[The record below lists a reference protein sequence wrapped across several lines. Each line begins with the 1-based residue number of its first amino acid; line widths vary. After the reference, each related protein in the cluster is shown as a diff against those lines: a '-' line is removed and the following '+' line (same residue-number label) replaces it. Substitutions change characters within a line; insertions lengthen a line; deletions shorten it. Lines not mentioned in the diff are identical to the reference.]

1 MAEPPNPPTLPAPAP
16 APATN
21 WVPLA
26 VAALAGVL
34 LTALLAGG
42 GWLWWWWAH
51 TNPPP
56 DIVLPSAVAAL
67 PGRIVE
73 IDVQT
78 TATDLQWDSKNDPGE
93 WDLVLIEAGRKNFF
107 VAPNP
112 GVYTLLLRGIHGG
125 KIVGPF
131 TCTITVGTPGPVPP
145 GPTPPGPTPPVP
157 PGPPAPIPGDGL
169 RVLMV
174 YDTATLGKLPVAQ
187 RDVLYSETIRGWL
200 RDHVAK
206 GPDGKSTEWRVL
218 PSNEDLSAESPT
230 WQNAFKRPRA
240 SLPWL
245 IISNGKTGYEGPLP
259 GTMADMMSLLQKY
272 ATP

>member
-1 MAEPPNPPTLPAPAP
+1 
-16 APATN
+16 
-21 WVPLA
+21 V
-26 VAALAGVL
+26 
-34 LTALLAGG
+34 LTALLVGG

-73 IDVQT
+73 IDVQS

-93 WDLVLIEAGRKNFF
+93 WDLVLIEAGKKNFF

-125 KIVGPF
+125 KIVGPY
-131 TCTITVGTPGPVPP
+131 TCTITVGTPAP
-145 GPTPPGPTPPVP
+145 GPGPIPPVP
-157 PGPPAPIPGDGL
+157 PVPPVPPAPPAPIPGTGL
-169 RVLMV
+169 RLLAI
-174 YDTATLGKLPVAQ
+174 YDPATLGKLTPAQ
-187 RDVLYSETIRGWL
+187 LDVLNSETVRGWL
-200 RDHVAK
+200 RSHAAV
-206 GPDGKSTEWRVL
+206 GPDGKTVESRFL
-218 PSNEDLSAESPT
+218 PSNEDMTNESKT
-230 WQNAFKRPRA
+230 WQDAFKRPRA

-259 GTMADMMSLLQKY
+259 ATVNDMMSLMQKY